1 MAGFAVKTPT
11 FPVHTWLPWA
21 HDQAPTG
28 GSVVLAA
35 VLLKLGTYGVYRI
48 ALPMAPAGGVATATF
63 FGVLGIL
70 AIVVTAM
77 ICWVQTDVKK
87 LIAYSSVSHMGF
99 VIMGLFAFNPIGMQ
113 GAVMYMVSHALS
125 TGALFLCIGMMYER
139 FHTKDMEQMSGLAR
153 HMPVWGCFMVLFT
166 LASLG
171 LPGLNGFVGEFLCLM
186 GTFVAEHDQ
195 PAGYPGVMGPWF
207 AVVAAVGLIL
217 GAMYLL
223 IMIGKVVWGPLK
235 VPGASADPHEHAHG
249 DQGHGALSRDLNFR
263 EVAILLPIAAA
274 CLVTGLYPRMM
285 LDVTEPSVREAL
297 ISYPERVN
305 QYNAERGK
313 VNPSAK
319 AKVAAIT
326 TTSTEAAR

>member
-1 MAGFAVKTPT
+1 
-11 FPVHTWLPWA
+11 
-21 HDQAPTG
+21 
-28 GSVVLAA
+28 
-35 VLLKLGTYGVYRI
+35 
-48 ALPMAPAGGVATATF
+48 
-63 FGVLGIL
+63 
-70 AIVVTAM
+70 
-77 ICWVQTDVKK
+77 
-87 LIAYSSVSHMGF
+87 
-99 VIMGLFAFNPIGMQ
+99 MGLFAFNPIGMQ
-113 GAVMYMVSHALS
+113 GAVMYMVSHGLS